1 MAQLKSGL
9 LRARSAGSGA
19 GDGQR
24 PIAMPGFRGAL
35 AFILHFAVA
44 RPVKFCLNHYVSSA
58 ASRARAEAVG

>member
-19 GDGQR
+19 GDGQG

-35 AFILHFAVA
+35 AFILHFRRCWACEVLLKSLCVECGIA
-44 RPVKFCLNHYVSSA
+44 CTS
-58 ASRARAEAVG
+58 